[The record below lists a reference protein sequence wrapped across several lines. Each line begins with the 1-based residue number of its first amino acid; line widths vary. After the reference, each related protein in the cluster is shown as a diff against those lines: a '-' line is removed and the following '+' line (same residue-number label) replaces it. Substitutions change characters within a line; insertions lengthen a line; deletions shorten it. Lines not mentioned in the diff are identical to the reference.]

1 VKIRIYIIII
11 IGLILSTWLL
21 IQGCNAHKRER
32 SEQKVAKKSVEK
44 KSEFIRTPVVDG
56 QFYEGN
62 PDKLR
67 KLIKTYFE
75 KVPEIE
81 IQGKIIGLMEPHA
94 GYPYSGQVA
103 AYGYKQI
110 VGKKYKTAIV
120 MAPSH
125 RYRFDGVS
133 IITEGKYRTP
143 LGDVP
148 IDEEMTKKISEHNPK
163 LIRFVPQ
170 AHAREHS
177 LEVQVP
183 FLQVALGED
192 WKIVPIVFGSMDPG
206 TCKLVAE
213 AIAKQYDPDTDIL
226 IASSDMY
233 HGYSYD
239 ECVSMDKKTLEK
251 IEKMNLTGL
260 AEAFRTRE
268 SECCGS
274 GPIMTVMMIVT
285 TLGGKAKVLKYT
297 NSAEVT
303 GTREGWTVGYGC
315 VAFYVDKDIKVMKK
329 EEEPEKPGKNKE
341 EVQDKVEFSVTDKQ
355 KKMLLSMARKTLEEK
370 LINGKD
376 VEFDQED
383 ELLDQ
388 KLGLFVTLRK
398 GSHLRGCIGH
408 CFPYKKLRVAL
419 PELALAAALGDP
431 RFPAVRKEEL
441 KDINIEISLLSPMR
455 QISDYNEIKIPGHGV
470 YVKKGFRSGVFLPQ
484 VADETGWNR
493 ETFMAHLC
501 RDKAGLPSDAWKKP
515 GIELYVFTVVKFE
528 E

>member
-1 VKIRIYIIII
+1 MKIRIYIIIV
-11 IGLILSTWLL
+11 IGLIISGWFL
-21 IQGCNAHKRER
+21 IQGRNAHKRER
-32 SEQKVAKKSVEK
+32 SEKKVADTEAKK
-44 KSEFIRTPVVDG
+44 KSEFVRMPVFDG

-62 PDKLR
+62 PKKLR
-67 KLIKTYFE
+67 KLIDKFLDN
-75 KVPEIE
+75 VPEIE
-81 IQGKIIGLMEPHA
+81 IPGKLIGLMEPHA

-103 AYGYKQI
+103 AYGYKQL

-125 RYRFDGVS
+125 RHRFAGVS
-133 IITEGKYRTP
+133 IIKEGKYRTP

-148 IDEEMTKKISEHNPK
+148 IDEEAAKKISSHNPK

-170 AHAREHS
+170 AHANEHS

-183 FLQVALGED
+183 LLQVALGED
-192 WKIVPIVFGSMDPG
+192 WKIVPMVFGSVDPN
-206 TCKLVAE
+206 TCKTVAE
-213 AIAKQYDPDTDIL
+213 AIKKQYDPDTQIL

-239 ECVSMDKKTLEK
+239 ECVSMDKKTLDK
-251 IEKMNLTGL
+251 IDKMNLTGL
-260 AEAFRTRE
+260 VEAFRTGE

-274 GPIMTVMMIVT
+274 GPIMVVMMLTTVM
-285 TLGGKAKVLKYT
+285 GGDAKVLKYT

-303 GTREGWTVGYGC
+303 GAGGGWTVGYGC
-315 VAFYVDKDIKVMKK
+315 VAFYVEEGIKVSKKVEETEKKK
-329 EEEPEKPGKNKE
+329 EKID
-341 EVQDKVEFSVTDKQ
+341 DKVEFTVTDDQ

-376 VEFDQED
+376 VEFDRKS
-383 ELLDQ
+383 ELLDE

-398 GSHLRGCIGH
+398 GSNLRGCIGH

-431 RFPAVRKEEL
+431 RFPAVRKDEL

-455 QISDYNEIKIPGHGV
+455 QVSDYNKIKIPGHGV

-501 RDKAGLPSDAWKKP
+501 RDKAGLSHDEWKKP
-515 GIELYVFTVVKFE
+515 GIELYVFTVIKFE
-528 E
+528 EE